1 MVRVAAQRRARRV
14 PRSGTPWVP
23 RRSALGGAVLRR
35 RQAVSNHPCT
45 NRVFLF
51 LLSFRWKFQNHV
63 TSTWSPA
70 PYYSTISSEKPR

>member
-1 MVRVAAQRRARRV
+1 MVRVAEQRRAHRV

-45 NRVFLF
+45 NRVFL
-51 LLSFRWKFQNHV
+51 LSFSWKFQNYV
-63 TSTWSPA
+63 TSTWPPA
-70 PYYSTISSEKPR
+70 P

>member
-1 MVRVAAQRRARRV
+1 MVRVAAQRRARRM

-45 NRVFLF
+45 NRVFLLF
-51 LLSFRWKFQNHV
+51 QLEISKLCHQHLAAGPLSYL
-63 TSTWSPA
+63 S
-70 PYYSTISSEKPR
+70 

>member
-45 NRVFLF
+45 NRVFLLTF
-51 LLSFRWKFQNHV
+51 FHLAAGLLSYLIC
-63 TSTWSPA
+63 SDLI
-70 PYYSTISSEKPR
+70 YYL